1 MSDNGDDGKKRNN
14 SKPLVEHP
22 ENYEASVDLGGS
34 TEGSSIGEP
43 STAERQVKVSGAHS
57 TPEGQVKDASNQT
70 KSTRVRALRDK
81 WEKVGKETYA
91 EIASMLPGGAEGFTY
106 QEDSS
111 HLPTR
116 PVQQASDQHFQEGVK
131 NPLQENPEQGLEQS
145 LQGSSNQGCP
155 CQGSNPPAPAE
166 HAKEQQLQGSLHEGG
181 APQVHFKVML
191 FAIY

>member
-1 MSDNGDDGKKRNN
+1 MSDNCDDGKKRNN
-14 SKPLVEHP
+14 SKLLVEHP
-22 ENYEASVDLGGS
+22 ENNEASVDVGGS
-34 TEGSSIGEP
+34 MEGSSIGEP
-43 STAERQVKVSGAHS
+43 STAERQVLGAHS
-57 TPEGQVKDASNQT
+57 TPEGQVKDGSNQT
-70 KSTRVRALRDK
+70 KSARVRALRDK
-81 WEKVGKETYA
+81 WEEAAKKTYA
-91 EIASMLPGGAEGFTY
+91 EMASMLPGGAERSTY

-111 HLPTR
+111 HLPTM

-131 NPLQENPEQGLEQS
+131 NPLQENPEQGLEPT

-181 APQVHFKVML
+181 APQGHFEVML